1 MKSTIIKAPAKV
13 NLYLDVFSRR
23 PDGYHNIETI
33 FEKIDLCDWIKV
45 SVIPRGIKLAC
56 EMPEGCENSALL
68 DNVNNTAYRAA
79 KLLCER
85 YNLRCGFKIE
95 LDKRIP
101 IASGLGGG
109 SSDAAAVLLSI
120 CNLLNIKIEKQALLK
135 LAAEIGADVPFFV
148 SGYNRAFAT
157 GIGEQLHP
165 LKQNQNMYFLL
176 VVPDIKISTKSVYA
190 SLRAPKGRSNPK
202 NSGLLRQSQAFGLRR
217 NDGDYIPV
225 NLNLTKKRRDVSM
238 LCHNL
243 ENLAV
248 YNIKDI
254 LFNKLEEVVLPSYP
268 VLHDIKKALK
278 KTGAEGIIVSG
289 SGSVVY
295 GVFQSRK
302 EAMRAESKLMK
313 KGNWQLFLARNC

>member
-1 MKSTIIKAPAKV
+1 MRSTIIKAPAKV
-13 NLYLDVFSRR
+13 NLYLDVINKRG
-23 PDGYHNIETI
+23 DGYHNIETI
-33 FEKIDLCDWIKV
+33 YEKIDLCDWIKV

-56 EMPEGCENSALL
+56 EVPEGCENSALL
-68 DNVNNTAYRAA
+68 NNVNNTAYRAA

-135 LAAEIGADVPFFV
+135 LAAEIGADVPFFA

-157 GIGEQLHP
+157 GIGEKLSP

-176 VVPDIKISTKSVYA
+176 VVPDIKISTKSIYA
-190 SLRAPKGRSNPK
+190 SLRA
-202 NSGLLRQSQAFGLRR
+202 R
-217 NDGDYIPV
+217 NYGDYIPV

-289 SGSVVY
+289 SGSAVY

-302 EAMRAESKLMK
+302 EAMRAESELMK

>member
-1 MKSTIIKAPAKV
+1 MKSTIVKAPAKV
-13 NLYLDVFSRR
+13 NLYLDVINKRG
-23 PDGYHNIETI
+23 DGYHNIETI
-33 FEKIDLCDWIKV
+33 YEKIDLCDWIKV
-45 SVIPRGIKLAC
+45 SVIPRGIKLAPFGC
-56 EMPEGCENSALL
+56 EVPEGCENSALL
-68 DNVNNTAYRAA
+68 NNVNNTAYRAA

-135 LAAEIGADVPFFV
+135 LAAEIGADVPFFA

-157 GIGEQLHP
+157 GIGEKLSP

-176 VVPDIKISTKSVYA
+176 VVPGIKISTKSVYA
-190 SLRAPKGRSNPK
+190 SLRTRI
-202 NSGLLRQSQAFGLRR
+202 
-217 NDGDYIPV
+217 DGDYIPV

-243 ENLAV
+243 KNLAV

-289 SGSVVY
+289 SGSAVY

>member
-1 MKSTIIKAPAKV
+1 MRSTIVKASAKV
-13 NLYLDVFSRR
+13 NLYLDVINKRG
-23 PDGYHNIETI
+23 DGYHNIETI
-33 FEKIDLCDWIKV
+33 YEKIDLCDWIKV
-45 SVIPRGIKLAC
+45 SVIPRGIKLVC
-56 EMPEGCENSALL
+56 EVPEGCENSALL
-68 DNVNNTAYRAA
+68 NNTAYRAA

-135 LAAEIGADVPFFV
+135 LAAEIGADVPFFA

-157 GIGEQLHP
+157 GIGEKLSP

-190 SLRAPKGRSNPK
+190 SLRAPTPKVSGRSNLK
-202 NSGLLRQSQAFGLRR
+202 NRRLLCFAR
-217 NDGDYIPV
+217 NDEI

-289 SGSVVY
+289 SGSAVY
-295 GVFQSRK
+295 GVFRSRK

-313 KGNWQLFLARNC
+313 KGNWQLFLARN

>member
-1 MKSTIIKAPAKV
+1 MKSTIVKAPAKV
-13 NLYLDVFSRR
+13 NLYLDVINKRG
-23 PDGYHNIETI
+23 DGYHNIETI
-33 FEKIDLCDWIKV
+33 YEKIDLCDWIKV
-45 SVIPRGIKLAC
+45 SVMPRGVKLL
-56 EMPEGCENSALL
+56 CENNALL
-68 DNVNNTAYRAA
+68 NNVNNTVYRAA

-135 LAAEIGADVPFFV
+135 LAAEIGADVPFFA

-157 GIGEQLHP
+157 GIGEKLSP

-190 SLRAPKGRSNPK
+190 SLRA
-202 NSGLLRQSQAFGLRR
+202 R
-217 NDGDYIPV
+217 NDVDYIPV

-243 ENLAV
+243 ENLSPFSRGQV

-289 SGSVVY
+289 SGSAVY

-302 EAMRAESKLMK
+302 GAMRAESKLMK
-313 KGNWQLFLARNC
+313 KGNWQLFLARN